1 MAIRMIFVET
11 KDADSHAAAR
21 LGMTE
26 KEHFMFLHLGRDVA
40 VAEDSII
47 VVFDMDTATWSRH
60 TRNYLTAAEKAGKVY
75 VITDEL
81 PKSAVVCRENGD
93 FVVYISQISSKTLL
107 KRLEEGV
114 DALSGVELSE

>member
-1 MAIRMIFVET
+1 
-11 KDADSHAAAR
+11 
-21 LGMTE
+21 
-26 KEHFMFLHLGRDVA
+26 MFLHLGRDVA

-47 VVFDMDTATWSRH
+47 VVFDMDTATWSRY

-93 FVVYISQISSKTLL
+93 FVVYISQISSKTLQNHRIWQSFKTKSWQRPL
-107 KRLEEGV
+107 TSSQK
-114 DALSGVELSE
+114 SC